1 MGILPLASPPAIDN
15 AGDESAHFR
24 NGMMRERVWRLR
36 GEAEFCAAWRANS
49 HDYAGLLG
57 ECWNPVPLPPPA
69 PPPSSRVAGRERSAP
84 RPSSRCQTARFAA
97 SAAQH
102 ISFPRRIFCARVVAS
117 CFFVSTASPLHLPA
131 LRRARAQI
139 LGVSCS
145 SGPEMRGP
153 AERREAPASVSQS
166 RFRTARPHAC
176 AAWAV
181 PRKPGR
187 TPLGAPPWRCRP
199 RNRSGPGTICG
210 SGRKAARGQPLL
222 MAGYGPGLFVHGFTG
237 RGRRHSPLRLQDRLR
252 RRPLTSEDGESIYH
266 LHIVVKI

>member
-24 NGMMRERVWRLR
+24 NSMRRERVWRVR
-36 GEAEFCAAWRANS
+36 GEAELCAAWRANS

-117 CFFVSTASPLHLPA
+117 CFFVSTASPQHLPA
-131 LRRARAQI
+131 LRRARAPV

-145 SGPEMRGP
+145 SDPEMRG
-153 AERREAPASVSQS
+153 RRSAGRRTTLVRRASK
-166 RFRTARPHAC
+166 TRPHAC
-176 AAWAV
+176 EACPSRATGTSASRRSTV
-181 PRKPGR
+181 ALPGPRCVSGISA
-187 TPLGAPPWRCRP
+187 GAGARLARRP
-199 RNRSGPGTICG
+199 SF
-210 SGRKAARGQPLL
+210 
-222 MAGYGPGLFVHGFTG
+222 MAGYGPRV
-237 RGRRHSPLRLQDRLR
+237 RPRLR
-252 RRPLTSEDGESIYH
+252 AAADATPRSAVR
-266 LHIVVKI
+266 IVSGDAPHERG

>member
-1 MGILPLASPPAIDN
+1 MAPLRAVGSRAKKGQSLSNWLTASALE
-15 AGDESAHFR
+15 G
-24 NGMMRERVWRLR
+24 
-36 GEAEFCAAWRANS
+36 
-49 HDYAGLLG
+49 G
-57 ECWNPVPLPPPA
+57 ECWIPVPLPPPA
-69 PPPSSRVAGRERSAP
+69 PPPSSCVAGRERSAP

-166 RFRTARPHAC
+166 RFRIWRDLTLARRGPSRANRDGRLSALHRGVVGPGTAPD
-176 AAWAV
+176 
-181 PRKPGR
+181 
-187 TPLGAPPWRCRP
+187 
-199 RNRSGPGTICG
+199 SGTICG
-210 SGRKAARGQPLL
+210 IRPGGCSRPAIAHGGLRPRAFRSRL
-222 MAGYGPGLFVHGFTG
+222 YGPRSTPLPAPPAGSSPETAPHE
-237 RGRRHSPLRLQDRLR
+237 RGWQILYY
-252 RRPLTSEDGESIYH
+252 IFAY
-266 LHIVVKI
+266 VVNI

>member
-1 MGILPLASPPAIDN
+1 M
-15 AGDESAHFR
+15 R
-24 NGMMRERVWRLR
+24 RERVWRVR
-36 GEAEFCAAWRANS
+36 GEAELCAAWRANS

-131 LRRARAQI
+131 LRRACAQSLTSAATPAPKNEGAGGAPGGALTVRRA
-139 LGVSCS
+139 
-145 SGPEMRGP
+145 
-153 AERREAPASVSQS
+153 RR
-166 RFRTARPHAC
+166 ARRHAC
-176 AAWAV
+176 EAWASRANTGT
-181 PRKPGR
+181 P
-187 TPLGAPPWRCRP
+187 PLGAPPRRCRP

-210 SGRKAARGQPLL
+210 IRPVGCSRPAIV
-222 MAGYGPGLFVHGFTG
+222 MAGYGTGLFGHGLRAAIDATPRSACWIVSG
-237 RGRRHSPLRLQDRLR
+237 DAPHERGWQIYT
-252 RRPLTSEDGESIYH
+252 TSSH
-266 LHIVVKI
+266 RSQ

>member
-24 NGMMRERVWRLR
+24 NSMRRERVWRVR
-36 GEAEFCAAWRANS
+36 GEAELCAAWRANS

-210 SGRKAARGQPLL
+210 IRPGGCSRPAIAHGGLRPRAFRSRL
-222 MAGYGPGLFVHGFTG
+222 YGPRSTPLPAPPAGSSPETAPHERGWRIYITIFT
-237 RGRRHSPLRLQDRLR
+237 S
-252 RRPLTSEDGESIYH
+252 
-266 LHIVVKI
+266 

>member
-24 NGMMRERVWRLR
+24 NSMRRERVWRVR
-36 GEAEFCAAWRANS
+36 GEAELCAAWRANS

-102 ISFPRRIFCARVVAS
+102 ISFPRRIFCVRVVAS

-139 LGVSCS
+139 LGVSCN
-145 SGPEMRGP
+145 SGPENEGAGGAPGGALPVVALVGRDATLARRG
-153 AERREAPASVSQS
+153 AS
-166 RFRTARPHAC
+166 RANTGTP
-176 AAWAV
+176 
-181 PRKPGR
+181 
-187 TPLGAPPWRCRP
+187 PLGAPPRRCRP

-210 SGRKAARGQPLL
+210 IRPVGCSRPAIV
-222 MAGYGPGLFVHGFTG
+222 MAGYGPGLFGHGLRAAIDATPRSACWIVSG
-237 RGRRHSPLRLQDRLR
+237 DAPHERGWQIYT
-252 RRPLTSEDGESIYH
+252 TSSSS
-266 LHIVVKI
+266 

>member
-24 NGMMRERVWRLR
+24 NSMRRERVWRVR
-36 GEAEFCAAWRANS
+36 GEAELCAAWRANS

-131 LRRARAQI
+131 LRRARAQV

-153 AERREAPASVSQS
+153 AERREASLPKSAAL
-166 RFRTARPHAC
+166 RRARPHAC
-176 AAWAV
+176 EAWGV

-187 TPLGAPPWRCRP
+187 TASRRSTVALSAQEPLRTRHYLRIRPEGCSRPAIAHGGLRPRAFRSRLYGPLSTPLPAPPA
-199 RNRSGPGTICG
+199 G
-210 SGRKAARGQPLL
+210 SSPETPL
-222 MAGYGPGLFVHGFTG
+222 M
-237 RGRRHSPLRLQDRLR
+237 
-252 RRPLTSEDGESIYH
+252 SEDDKSYTTYA
-266 LHIVVKI
+266 LRSQ